1 MDKRKDIPWVTLA
14 KFLGLYLMILGHMNL
29 VDSNTSAFFY
39 TFHMPLF
46 FILSG
51 MFAKK
56 VEDITPFVVK
66 LWNKLILPFFIMAS
80 IWCIIY
86 IALWAKNG
94 NYDISYWLSYIIG
107 TFISP
112 GKDFLCF
119 QTLRGPLWFLLALA
133 EIKMLNCICREKYH
147 WVATSVVAVIIFLL
161 LKKLNL
167 VLPFALDSALL
178 AIPFYCVGM
187 FLKEYLLKE
196 NSDFTNIIL
205 LSVFSI
211 ITLFIYRQNGIV
223 DINNCLYGNSLL
235 LFYLGG
241 ISGSLMII
249 FLTKLHLLN
258 SIKSGGVIVTITA
271 GAMLI
276 IGYSQTISSMIRTL
290 LPFLAGTTWGGMII
304 GLLTMAV
311 SYPLILLAMRYF
323 PAILGYRK

>member
-1 MDKRKDIPWVTLA
+1 MEKRKDIPWVTLA
-14 KFLGLYLMILGHMNL
+14 KFLGLYLMILGHMEL
-29 VDSNTSAFFY
+29 VEPEHSAFIY

-51 MFAKK
+51 MFAKR
-56 VEDITPFVVK
+56 VEDKKTFAKK
-66 LWNKLILPFFIMAS
+66 LWKRLLIPFMIIAAT
-80 IWCIIY
+80 WCVIY
-86 IALWAKNG
+86 IVLWVKNG
-94 NYDISYWLSYIIG
+94 IFDISYWLSYIIG

-112 GKDFLCF
+112 GKDFLTF

-133 EIKMLNCICREKYH
+133 EIKLLNFCCKQKLH
-147 WVATSVVAVIIFLL
+147 WVVAAAISVMLFIL
-161 LKKLNL
+161 LKKINI
-167 VLPFALDSALL
+167 VLPIALDSAMM
-178 AIPFYCVGM
+178 AMPFYCVGM

-223 DINNCLYGNSLL
+223 DINHCLYGDSLI

-258 SIKSGGVIVTITA
+258 FIKSGGVIVTITA

-290 LPFLAGTTWGGMII
+290 LPFLAGTTWGGMVI